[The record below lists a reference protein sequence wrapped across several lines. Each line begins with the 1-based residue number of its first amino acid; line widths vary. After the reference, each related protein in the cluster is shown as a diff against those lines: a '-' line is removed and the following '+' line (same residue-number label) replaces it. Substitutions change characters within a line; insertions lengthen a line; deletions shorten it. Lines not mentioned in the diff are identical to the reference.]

1 MNNNALINGVFG
13 PTLPA
18 GWSVVGVADFNG
30 DGKPDL
36 LLSNASTQKT
46 AIWYMNNNALING
59 VFGPTLPAGW
69 SLVAP

>member
-1 MNNNALINGVFG
+1 VNASLFSGLSQPLGIAVTT
-13 PTLPA
+13 PEMY
-18 GWSVVGVADFNG
+18 DFNQ

-59 VFGPTLPAGW
+59 VFGPTIPAGW